1 MVGSRFLT
9 TLACFLALYGSTAL
23 AQQESIPDAPQPKA
37 TPSPAQFPDDA
48 PPAPKNPRPQGQD
61 PVPTATPTPPPPQG
75 EGADILATDLS
86 QLPRFTVSVNFVQ
99 LPVTVKDRSGRL
111 VPSLTSRDFT
121 VLEDGKPQRLNFF
134 YSGSFPLSA
143 AVVVA
148 TELPSGTM
156 KKVNETLPALL
167 GAFSQYDEVALYRY
181 GHTVSQASG
190 FTGAS
195 NVTPAMLSRVKRPGR
210 EGGPPAIYGPIAAGP
225 TINGH
230 EADPGVRSSAAAGS
244 PNVPPPVQ
252 ESYVLNDA
260 ILRAAQDLSRRP
272 RERRKIIFVI
282 SDGREYRSTA
292 SYDEVRKVLLSHGIT
307 VYAVGVDT
315 AAMPIYDKLNRI
327 RVIGFGYGNIL
338 GRYASDTG
346 GDTFAS
352 IDRQSIEEA
361 YSRITEVARNQY
373 TLGYNAKATASS
385 AFRSIVV
392 NVHRPGL
399 RVQTKD
405 GYYPLPPQS
414 STSQ

>member
-1 MVGSRFLT
+1 MVGSSFGR
-9 TLACFLALYGSTAL
+9 TLACSLALFGSTAL
-23 AQQESIPDAPQPKA
+23 AQQSIPDAPQPK
-37 TPSPAQFPDDA
+37 TQQPAQFPDDA
-48 PPAPKNPRPQGQD
+48 PSAPKNPRPQDQGSVA
-61 PVPTATPTPPPPQG
+61 PATPAATPLPPQG
-75 EGADILATDLS
+75 DPNDMLASDLT
-86 QLPRFTVSVNFVQ
+86 QFGKFIVSVNFVQ
-99 LPVTVKDRSGRL
+99 VPVTVKDQSGHL
-111 VPSLTSRDFT
+111 FPGLTSNDFT
-121 VLEDGKPQRLNFF
+121 VLEDGVPQRLRFF

-156 KKVNETLPALL
+156 KKVNDTLPALL

-190 FTGAS
+190 FTGAA
-195 NVTPAMLSRVKRPGR
+195 NVSTAMLGRVKRPGR
-210 EGGPPAIYGPIAAGP
+210 EGGPPAVYGPIAAGP

-272 RERRKIIFVI
+272 RDRRKIIFVV
-282 SDGREYRSTA
+282 SDGREYRSNA
-292 SYDEVRKVLLSHGIT
+292 SFDEVRKVLLSNGIT

-315 AAMPIYDKLNRI
+315 AAMPIYDKINRI
-327 RVIGFGYGNIL
+327 RLVGFGYGNIL
-338 GRYASDTG
+338 GRYANDTG

-352 IDRQSIEEA
+352 FDRQSIEEA
-361 YSRITEVARNQY
+361 YSRITEQARNQY

-392 NVHRPGL
+392 KVHRPGL
-399 RVQTKD
+399 NVRAKD
-405 GYYPLPPQS
+405 GYYPLPPKSS
-414 STSQ
+414 STQ

>member
-1 MVGSRFLT
+1 MVGSRFVT

-48 PPAPKNPRPQGQD
+48 PPAPKNPRPQSEEA
-61 PVPTATPTPPPPQG
+61 VPTATPTPPPPQG
-75 EGADILATDLS
+75 EGADVLATDLS

-148 TELPSGTM
+148 TELPAGTM

-195 NVTPAMLSRVKRPGR
+195 NVTPAILTRVKRPGR

-282 SDGREYRSTA
+282 SDGHEYRSSA

-327 RVIGFGYGNIL
+327 RLIGFGYGNIL
-338 GRYASDTG
+338 GKYASDTG

>member
-1 MVGSRFLT
+1 MVGSRFGT
-9 TLACFLALYGSTAL
+9 TLACLLALYGSTAL
-23 AQQESIPDAPQPKA
+23 SQQSIPDAPQPK
-37 TPSPAQFPDDA
+37 PQQPAQFPDDA
-48 PPAPKNPRPQGQD
+48 PAAPKNSRTQGD
-61 PVPTATPTPPPPQG
+61 GPAPAATPAPTPLPPQG
-75 EGADILATDLS
+75 DASDLLTTDLS
-86 QLPRFTVSVNFVQ
+86 QFPRIIQTVNFVQ
-99 LPVTVKDRSGRL
+99 VPVTVKDRSGHL
-111 VPSLTSRDFT
+111 YPGLTSSEFT
-121 VLEDGKPQRLNFF
+121 VLEDGQPQRLSFF

-148 TELPSGTM
+148 TELPTGTM
-156 KKVNETLPALL
+156 KKVNETLPALM

-190 FTGAS
+190 FTGAA
-195 NVTPAMLSRVKRPGR
+195 NVSTAMLSRVKRPGR
-210 EGGPPAIYGPIAAGP
+210 EGGPPAVYGPIAAGP

-244 PNVPPPVQ
+244 PNIPPPVQ

-272 RERRKIIFVI
+272 KDRRKIIFVV
-282 SDGREYRSTA
+282 SDGREYRSNA
-292 SYDEVRKVLLSHGIT
+292 SYDEVRKVLLSNGIT

-338 GRYASDTG
+338 GRYANDTG

-352 IDRQSIEEA
+352 FDRQSIEEA
-361 YSRITEVARNQY
+361 YSRITEQARNQY

-399 RVQTKD
+399 SVRAKD
-405 GYYPLPPQS
+405 GYYPLPPKPS
-414 STSQ
+414 SSQ

>member
-1 MVGSRFLT
+1 MVVT
-9 TLACFLALYGSTAL
+9 
-23 AQQESIPDAPQPKA
+23 
-37 TPSPAQFPDDA
+37 
-48 PPAPKNPRPQGQD
+48 
-61 PVPTATPTPPPPQG
+61 
-75 EGADILATDLS
+75 
-86 QLPRFTVSVNFVQ
+86 VNFVQ
-99 LPVTVKDRSGRL
+99 VPVTVKDRSGHL
-111 VPSLTSRDFT
+111 FPGLTSNDFT
-121 VLEDGKPQRLNFF
+121 VLEDGQPQRLRFF

-143 AVVVA
+143 AVVIA
-148 TELPSGTM
+148 TELPTGTM

-190 FTGAS
+190 FTGAA
-195 NVTPAMLSRVKRPGR
+195 NVSTAMLSRVKRPGR
-210 EGGPPAIYGPIAAGP
+210 EGGPPAVYGPIAAGP

-272 RERRKIIFVI
+272 KDRRKIIFVV
-282 SDGREYRSTA
+282 SDGREYRSNA
-292 SYDEVRKVLLSHGIT
+292 SYDEVRKVLLSNGIT

-315 AAMPIYDKLNRI
+315 AAMPIYDKLNRVRI
-327 RVIGFGYGNIL
+327 VGFGYGNIL
-338 GRYASDTG
+338 GRYANDTG

-352 IDRQSIEEA
+352 FDRQSIEEA
-361 YSRITEVARNQY
+361 YSRITEQARNQY

-399 RVQTKD
+399 SVRAKD
-405 GYYPLPPQS
+405 GYYPLPPKS
-414 STSQ
+414 SPSQ

>member
-1 MVGSRFLT
+1 MVGSRFGT
-9 TLACFLALYGSTAL
+9 TLACLLALYGSTAL
-23 AQQESIPDAPQPKA
+23 SQQSIPDAPQPK
-37 TPSPAQFPDDA
+37 TQQPAQFPDDA
-48 PPAPKNPRPQGQD
+48 PAAPKNSRPQD
-61 PVPTATPTPPPPQG
+61 PNPATVATPAPIPQPQG
-75 EGADILATDLS
+75 DGSDILATDLT
-86 QLPRFTVSVNFVQ
+86 QFGKMIVTVNFVQ
-99 LPVTVKDRSGRL
+99 VPVTVKDRSGHL
-111 VPSLTSRDFT
+111 FPGLTSNDFT
-121 VLEDGKPQRLNFF
+121 VLEDGQPQRLRFF

-148 TELPSGTM
+148 TELPTGTM

-190 FTGAS
+190 FTGAG
-195 NVTPAMLSRVKRPGR
+195 NVSTAMLSRVKRPGR
-210 EGGPPAIYGPIAAGP
+210 EGGPPAVYGPIAAGP

-272 RERRKIIFVI
+272 KDRRKIIFVV
-282 SDGREYRSTA
+282 SDGREYRSNA
-292 SYDEVRKVLLSHGIT
+292 SYDEVRKVLLSNGIT

-327 RVIGFGYGNIL
+327 RIVGFGYGNIL
-338 GRYASDTG
+338 GRYANATG

-352 IDRQSIEEA
+352 FDRQSIEEA
-361 YSRITEVARNQY
+361 YSRITEQARNQY
-373 TLGYNAKATASS
+373 TLGYNAKVTASS
-385 AFRSIVV
+385 AFRNIVV

-399 RVQTKD
+399 SVRAKD
-405 GYYPLPPQS
+405 GYYPLPPKAS
-414 STSQ
+414 SSQ